1 MTNKL
6 ISLEYIRPL
15 IEARIANQM
24 QQYEW
29 MVKKGWCKSLEQL
42 RAEWAARPWHERA
55 RINTRNWIRAKRIRL
70 GEIIAGKEFSDD
82 Y

>member
-1 MTNKL
+1 VTNDL
-6 ISLEYIRPL
+6 ITSKWLVQAYVNNMIR
-15 IEARIANQM
+15 QH
-24 QQYEW
+24 EW
-29 MVKKGWCKSLEQL
+29 MVRKGWCKSLEQL
-42 RAEWAARPWHERA
+42 RAERAARPWHERA